1 MLPEWF
7 QIIRYSKVEERT
19 WNIRTK
25 KKHTLEVIVMKTGA
39 AISKICR
46 SSLDDGIVNEKAR
59 NPLLFRFCII
69 IKAATICETIVAQ
82 AAPAIPYPHTEQRR
96 RSPTPLITL
105 AAANAFKGPQE
116 SFMPRLSYSKHTV

>member
-1 MLPEWF
+1 LRRGHGILE
-7 QIIRYSKVEERT
+7 Q
-19 WNIRTK
+19 K

-69 IKAATICETIVAQ
+69 IKAATI
-82 AAPAIPYPHTEQRR
+82 
-96 RSPTPLITL
+96 
-105 AAANAFKGPQE
+105 
-116 SFMPRLSYSKHTV
+116 